1 LTKLINIGYGNMI
14 NSDKIVAIIA
24 PDSAPA
30 KRIVMQAKEK
40 GIAVDATQGRRTRSV
55 IMTDSSYVVLSAL
68 QPETIASRCHS
79 KELSLETKGE
89 CDE

>member
-1 LTKLINIGYGNMI
+1 MTKLINIGFGNMI
-14 NSDKIVAIIA
+14 SSDKIVAIIS

-30 KRIVMQAKEK
+30 TRIIMQAKEK
-40 GIAVDATQGRRTRSV
+40 GIAVDATQGRRTRSI

-79 KELSLETKGE
+79 KEMSIDTKGE
-89 CDE
+89 YDE

>member
-1 LTKLINIGYGNMI
+1 MTKLINIGYGNMI

-55 IMTDSSYVVLSAL
+55 IMTDGSYVVLSAL

-79 KELSLETKGE
+79 K
-89 CDE
+89 